1 MHAKGVRLG
10 FEIPDHSY
18 IGEAFEM
25 KGIGMGCF
33 MIIHALKWHF
43 FTSFRKSRQA
53 EKDTFPISHS
63 GGSQRRY

>member
-18 IGEAFEM
+18 IGEKFEI

-43 FTSFRKSRQA
+43 FTTSFTRS
-53 EKDTFPISHS
+53 
-63 GGSQRRY
+63 

>member
-1 MHAKGVRLG
+1 MTSPGWYWFDVFKCFNGIDNQRNEDGVL
-10 FEIPDHSY
+10 ESPI
-18 IGEAFEM
+18 
-25 KGIGMGCF
+25 
-33 MIIHALKWHF
+33 IIHALKWHF